1 MRKYE
6 AVDKI
11 NRILKKRGSMLVPL
25 CADYEARLAVSPEL
39 IDDYEDILSDELM
52 EFGIEDGEINEYG
65 IEIDRLI
72 EYINKARFI
81 SNDKTI

>member
-11 NRILKKRGSMLVPL
+11 NRILKKRGSTLVPL
-25 CADYEARLAVSPEL
+25 CADYEARLAEL

>member
-11 NRILKKRGSMLVPL
+11 NRILKKRGSTLVPL

-65 IEIDRLI
+65 IERLI

>member
-11 NRILKKRGSMLVPL
+11 NRILKKRGSTLVPL
-25 CADYEARLAVSPEL
+25 CSDYESRLAVSPEL

>member
-1 MRKYE
+1 M
-6 AVDKI
+6 
-11 NRILKKRGSMLVPL
+11 
-25 CADYEARLAVSPEL
+25 AVSPEL

-65 IEIDRLI
+65 IEIDILI